1 MKEALYYTKL
11 KNNTVKCYL
20 CPHECVI
27 KSGNSGL
34 CRVRIN
40 ENGTLYSKVYDKVSA
55 IALDPIEKKPLR
67 RYKQNTNILS
77 VGTMGCNFKC
87 KFCQN
92 YHIAHMDCELHT
104 ITPQELVQIS
114 DKQDDSIGIAFTYNE
129 PTIWYE
135 YVLDVAMQNKKDTV
149 LVTNGFINRDPLL
162 DLLPYI
168 DAMNIDIKS
177 MNPHFYKSICKGTLE
192 NVQNTIKTAYD
203 NTHIELTFLAIPSL
217 NDSQE
222 EMKELSNWIASI
234 DNTIPLHII
243 PFRPMYQMQDVPYQT
258 YPKIL
263 ELKEIASKILRYVY

>member
-11 KNNTVKCYL
+11 INNTVKCYL
-20 CPHECVI
+20 CPHQCVI

-34 CRVRIN
+34 CRVRVN
-40 ENGTLYSKVYDKVSA
+40 ENGILYSKIYDKVSA

-67 RYKQNTNILS
+67 RYKPNTNILS

-104 ITPQELVQIS
+104 VSPQELLQIS
-114 DKQDDSIGIAFTYNE
+114 DKHDDSIGIAFTYNE

-135 YVLDVAMQNKKDTV
+135 YVLDIARQNKKDTV
-149 LVTNGFINRDPLL
+149 LVTNGFINREPLL
-162 DLLPYI
+162 ELLPYI
-168 DAMNIDIKS
+168 NAMNIDIKS
-177 MNPHFYKSICKGTLE
+177 INPDFYKDICKGTLE
-192 NVQNTIKTAYD
+192 NVQNTIKTAY
-203 NTHIELTFLAIPSL
+203 NHAHIELTFLAIPSL
-217 NDSQE
+217 NDTVE
-222 EMKELSNWIASI
+222 EMEELSKWIADI
-234 DNTIPLHII
+234 DINIPIHII

-263 ELKEIASKILRYVY
+263 ELKEIASEKLKYVY

>member
-11 KNNTVKCYL
+11 KNYTVKCYL

-40 ENGTLYSKVYDKVSA
+40 ENGILYSKIYDKVSA

-67 RYKQNTNILS
+67 RYKPNKNILS

-104 ITPQELVQIS
+104 IAPQELVQMS

-149 LVTNGFINRDPLL
+149 LVTNGFINREPLL
-162 DLLPYI
+162 ELFPYI

-192 NVQNTIKTAYD
+192 NVQNTIKTAYN

-222 EMKELSNWIASI
+222 EMKELSNWIANI
-234 DNTIPLHII
+234 DSNIPLHII
-243 PFRPMYQMQDVPYQT
+243 PFRPMYQMQDVPCQT